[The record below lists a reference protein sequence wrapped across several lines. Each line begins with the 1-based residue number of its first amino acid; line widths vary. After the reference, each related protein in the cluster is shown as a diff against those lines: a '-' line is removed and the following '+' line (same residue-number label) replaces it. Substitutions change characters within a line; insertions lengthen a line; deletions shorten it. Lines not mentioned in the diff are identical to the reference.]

1 MDYSVDSTN
10 TASGMVEA
18 PGARLHVER
27 TGDGPPL
34 LLISGGGGDAGMYAD
49 VIPLLARSFTVIAY
63 DRRGNS
69 RSPFTDPGASI
80 TVARQADDAVAVLD
94 HYGLERAFVFGNS
107 AGAIIALEMVIG
119 HPDRLLGAVVHEPPL
134 VQLLA
139 PDSPERREIE
149 HIGSLARDGHLMR
162 AYAAFGAMTL
172 PDPPR
177 VFLSPSGQATIAAA
191 THLMLAADG
200 LVRKITRR
208 TPDVMTRQ
216 LRNAELTLRRELP
229 AFCFDYQPDLT
240 ALAATTAPWC
250 PATGRDSV
258 GKPYHAPAHLLSGRL
273 GVPCQEFPGGHVP
286 FMQHPDEF
294 TTTLTKILEGFQP

>member
-1 MDYSVDSTN
+1 MESD
-10 TASGMVEA
+10 MVVV

-27 TGDGPPL
+27 TGDGPAL

-49 VIPLLARSFTVIAY
+49 VIPLLARTFTVIAY

-69 RSPFTDPGASI
+69 RSPFTEPDASL
-80 TVARQADDAVAVLD
+80 TVPRQAADAVAVLD
-94 HYGLERAFVFGNS
+94 HYGFERAYVFGS
-107 AGAIIALEMVIG
+107 SGGAIIALEMVAR
-119 HPDRLLGAVVHEPPL
+119 HPGRLLGAVVHEPPL

-139 PDSPERREIE
+139 PDGRERREIE
-149 HIGSLARDGHLMR
+149 RIGRLARDKHVMR

-177 VFLSPSGQATIAAA
+177 LFLSPAGQAVIAAA
-191 THLMLAADG
+191 THVMLAYGSLA
-200 LVRKITRR
+200 RKITRR
-208 TPDVMTRQ
+208 EPDVMTRQ
-216 LRNAELTLRRELP
+216 LRNADLTMRRELP
-229 AFCFDYQPDLT
+229 AFCFDYRPDLA

-258 GKPYHAPAHLLSGRL
+258 GKPYHAPAHLMSERF

-286 FMQHPDEF
+286 YVQQPEEF
-294 TTTLTKILEGFQP
+294 TATLTKLLEGFQP